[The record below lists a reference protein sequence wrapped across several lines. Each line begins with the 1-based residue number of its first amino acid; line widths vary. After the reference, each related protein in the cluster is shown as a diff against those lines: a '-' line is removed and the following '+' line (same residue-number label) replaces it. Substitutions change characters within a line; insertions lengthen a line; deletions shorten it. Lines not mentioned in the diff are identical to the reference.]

1 MSLRRKP
8 KADPVTP
15 ELHDEVTARDLR
27 FAGGCVAAF
36 LAPEHRCADA
46 WSNPHTPDFARRLTL
61 DHVQSG
67 YGRTGKRAASD
78 RAHLVTLCYRAHLG
92 GWATSHRP
100 LLREYLER
108 VQREGDDCGH
118 VDLNPSCER
127 CEVRRHRLGDP
138 LTVGQ

>member
-15 ELHDEVTARDLR
+15 ELHDEVVARDLR
-27 FAGGCVAAF
+27 FAGGCVAKF
-36 LAPEHRCADA
+36 LDDRHKCTDRWGQSCSANYLGA
-46 WSNPHTPDFARRLTL
+46 LTL
-61 DHVQSG
+61 DHVQDG
-67 YGRTGKRAASD
+67 YGRMGKRAPSD
-78 RAHLVTLCYRAHLG
+78 RAHLVTLCYHAHLL
-92 GWATSHRP
+92 GWATRNRP

-108 VQREGDDCGH
+108 VEREGDDCGH
-118 VDLNPSCER
+118 VDLNPSCAA